1 MSSLFGA
8 LGTAVSGLTAQSAAF
23 SNISDNVANSQT
35 TGFKGTE
42 TDFADYLTT
51 STAATNDSGFVSAR
65 PGYLNDVQGTIAAST
80 NPLAL
85 AISGNGFFQVSQVS
99 NDATGTPTL
108 GTTPEYTRDGNFSL
122 DADGYLVNDTG
133 EALNGWTADPATG
146 AITENT
152 ASPIQ
157 VDQSAFSPVATSQVT
172 LTANLP
178 ATPTAN
184 TPVTSTVNVYDAKG
198 TMHTVSLSWTQN
210 AQDDWSVAISAPDAT
225 TPAVGG
231 AEVKFGTAS
240 GNGVGAGTVGSIAN
254 DTGAVTSTAYS
265 ANGPA
270 SLTFKAD
277 FGNGPQ
283 AITVG
288 LGNYGESTGLTQFAG
303 TEYSLGGISQNGIPP
318 GNFNGVTMQSSG
330 NVIANYDNGQT
341 RIVARVPLVNFA
353 DPNALQ
359 RQNGQA
365 FTQTAGSGV
374 ALTNNAGT
382 GGTGSLVT
390 SSLEGSNVDIATEF
404 TKLIVAQQAYSANT
418 KIVTTADNMLQRTID
433 MKQ

>member
-51 STAATNDSGFVSAR
+51 STAATNDSGFVAAR

-85 AISGNGFFQVSQVS
+85 AISGNGFFQVSQTS
-99 NDATGTPTL
+99 NNATGNPTL
-108 GTTPEYTRDGNFSL
+108 NATPEYTRDGNFSL
-122 DADGYLVNDTG
+122 DSAGYLVNDAG
-133 EALNGWTADPATG
+133 EALSGWAANPTTGTITQTTAG
-146 AITENT
+146 
-152 ASPIQ
+152 PIQ
-157 VDQSAFSPVATSQVT
+157 VDQTAFSPVATSQVT

-178 ATPTAN
+178 ATPAAT
-184 TPVTSTVNVYDAKG
+184 TPVTSAVNVYDAKG

-210 AQDDWSVAISAPDAT
+210 AQDNWSVAINAPDAT

-231 AEVKFGTAS
+231 AKVQFGTAS
-240 GNGVGAGTVGSIAN
+240 GNGVGAGTIGSISN
-254 DTGAVTSTAYS
+254 DSGAVTSTGYS

-270 SLTFKAD
+270 SLTFTAD
-277 FGNGPQ
+277 FGSGPQ
-283 AITVG
+283 AITLG
-288 LGNYGESTGLTQFAG
+288 LGNFGESTGLTQFAG
-303 TEYSLGGISQNGIPP
+303 STYSLGGISQNGIPP
-318 GNFNGVTMQSSG
+318 GDFSGVTLQSSG
-330 NVIANYDNGQT
+330 DVVANYDNGQT
-341 RIVARVPLVNFA
+341 RVVAQVPLVNFA
-353 DPNALQ
+353 DADALQ

-365 FTQTAGSGV
+365 FTQTASSGV
-374 ALTNNAGT
+374 ALTNSAGS
-382 GGTGSLVT
+382 GGAGSLVT

-418 KIVTTADNMLQRTID
+418 KIVTTSNDMLQRTID

>member
-51 STAATNDSGFVSAR
+51 STAATNDSGFVTAR
-65 PGYLNDVQGTIAAST
+65 PGYLNDVQGTIGAST

-99 NDATGTPTL
+99 NDATGAPTL
-108 GTTPEYTRDGNFSL
+108 STTSEYTRDGNFSL
-122 DADGYLVNDTG
+122 DANGYLVNDTG

-146 AITENT
+146 EITENT
-152 ASPIQ
+152 AAPIK

-178 ATPTAN
+178 ATPSAA
-184 TPVTSTVNVYDAKG
+184 TPVTSQVNVYDAKG
-198 TMHTVSLSWTQN
+198 TLHTVSLTWTQN
-210 AQDDWSVAISAPDAT
+210 AQDDWSVAVNAPDAT

-231 AEVKFGTAS
+231 ADVKFGAAS
-240 GNGVGAGTVGSIAN
+240 GNGVGAGTVGSIGS

-270 SLTFKAD
+270 SLTFTAD
-277 FGNGPQ
+277 FGSGPQ

-303 TEYSLGGISQNGIPP
+303 TAYSLGGISQNGIPP
-318 GNFNGVTMQSSG
+318 GNFSGVTLQSSG
-330 NVIANYDNGQT
+330 NVIANYNNGQT

-353 DPNALQ
+353 DPDALQ

-365 FTQTAGSGV
+365 YTQTASSGV
-374 ALTNNAGT
+374 ALTNNAGS

-404 TKLIVAQQAYSANT
+404 SKLIVAQQAYSANT
-418 KIVTTADNMLQRTID
+418 KIVTTANDMLQRTID